1 MSYINPIFHIIPTV
15 IQNFQTIFEN
25 FALINMSKLVI
36 SKPNFSKT
44 DVSYLLKH
52 TLTSTF
58 QEVRNFTGLRLLKF
72 IGVA

>member
-1 MSYINPIFHIIPTV
+1 
-15 IQNFQTIFEN
+15 
-25 FALINMSKLVI
+25 MSKLVI

-52 TLTSTF
+52 TLTCTF

>member
-1 MSYINPIFHIIPTV
+1 MSYVNPIFPFIPTV
-15 IQNFQTIFEN
+15 IQNFQIIFEN
-25 FALINMSKLVI
+25 FALINLSKFVI

-44 DVSYLLKH
+44 DVSYLLKD
-52 TLTSTF
+52 TVTCTF